1 LADSYRKSDLATA
14 LRTPRFLVETVL
26 MNQPEDEG
34 AWLETNGERNVL
46 HGTCSVGRAAANTLV
61 LDLPKVSRMHAL
73 IQLQNIGEFW
83 LVDLGSSNGTFLNKR
98 RVHQPVQLHD
108 QDKIV
113 IGGRQFIF
121 RQPNEISPQYQT
133 TIAQRTLQEI
143 ENVPCWLLVADIVEF
158 TPLSRSLVS
167 ERLAALV
174 GGWFATCKKIIEEH
188 DGTINK
194 YLGDGILAYWHETD
208 ATPEGIAA
216 TIEALKKTQALAEPR
231 FRFIV
236 HFGLVAIGGVASLGE
251 ESLMGVEVNVAFR
264 LEKLAAS
271 LGEACGLSEAASS
284 KVEGFISSR
293 RLGDYELKG
302 FAGKRAFFAS

>member
-1 LADSYRKSDLATA
+1 
-14 LRTPRFLVETVL
+14 
-26 MNQPEDEG
+26 MIQPEEEG
-34 AWLETNGERNVL
+34 AWLETNGEHHVL
-46 HGTCSVGRAAANTLV
+46 RGTCSVGRATANTLV

-83 LVDLGSSNGTFLNKR
+83 LVDLGSSNGTFLNRR
-98 RVHQPVQLHD
+98 RVHQPVRLHD

-121 RQPNEISPQYQT
+121 REPKEISPEYQT
-133 TIAQRTLQEI
+133 TIAERTIQEI
-143 ENVPCWLLVADIVEF
+143 ENVPCWVLVADIVDF
-158 TPLSRSLVS
+158 TTLSRSLVS
-167 ERLAALV
+167 ERLAASV
-174 GGWFATCKKIIEEH
+174 GGWFATCKEIIEEH

-208 ATPEGIAA
+208 TTPEGMAA
-216 TIEALKKTQALAEPR
+216 TIEALKKAQALSELR

-236 HFGLVAIGGVASLGE
+236 HFGLVAIGGVATLGE
-251 ESLMGVEVNVAFR
+251 ESLMGVEVNIAFR

-271 LGEACGLSEAASS
+271 LGEACGLSDTASS
-284 KVEGFISSR
+284 KLEGFVSPR

-302 FAGKRAFFAS
+302 FTRKRTFFAV

>member
-1 LADSYRKSDLATA
+1 
-14 LRTPRFLVETVL
+14 
-26 MNQPEDEG
+26 MNLPGEQG
-34 AWLETNGERNVL
+34 AWLETNGERHIL
-46 HGTCSVGRAAANTLV
+46 HGSCSVGRAAANTLV

-98 RVHQPVQLHD
+98 RVHQPVRLHD
-108 QDKIV
+108 QDRIL
-113 IGGRQFIF
+113 IGGRQFVF
-121 RQPNEISPQYQT
+121 REPKEISPEYQT
-133 TIAQRTLQEI
+133 TIAERTIQEI
-143 ENVPCWLLVADIVEF
+143 ENVPCWLVIADIVDF

-194 YLGDGILAYWHETD
+194 YLGDGILAYWHESDT
-208 ATPEGIAA
+208 TPEGIAVA
-216 TIEALKKTQALAEPR
+216 IEALKKAQALAEPR
-231 FRFIV
+231 FRFIF

-251 ESLMGVEVNVAFR
+251 ESLMGAEVNFAFR

-271 LGEACGLSEAASS
+271 LGEACGLSEAARS
-284 KVEGFISSR
+284 KLEGFVPLR
-293 RLGDYELKG
+293 RLGDFELKG
-302 FAGKRAFFAS
+302 FARKRAFFAG

>member
-1 LADSYRKSDLATA
+1 
-14 LRTPRFLVETVL
+14 
-26 MNQPEDEG
+26 MIQPEGEA
-34 AWLETNGERNVL
+34 AWLETNGERHVL
-46 HGTCSVGRAAANTLV
+46 HGSCSVGRAAANTLV

-83 LVDLGSSNGTFLNKR
+83 LIDLGSSNGTFLNKR
-98 RVHQPVQLHD
+98 RVHQPVRLHD

-121 RQPNEISPQYQT
+121 REPEDISPEYQT
-133 TIAQRTLQEI
+133 TIAQRTIQEI
-143 ENVPCWLLVADIVEF
+143 ENVPCWLVVGDIVDF

-174 GGWFATCKKIIEEH
+174 GRWFATCKNIIEEH

-194 YLGDGILAYWHETD
+194 YLGDGILAYWHESNT
-208 ATPEGIAA
+208 TPEGIAV
-216 TIEALKKTQALAEPR
+216 TIEALKKAQALVEPR

-251 ESLMGVEVNVAFR
+251 ESLIGAEVNFAFR

-284 KVEGFISSR
+284 KLEGFVPLR

-302 FAGKRAFFAS
+302 FARKRAFFAG

>member
-1 LADSYRKSDLATA
+1 
-14 LRTPRFLVETVL
+14 
-26 MNQPEDEG
+26 MNQPQEEG
-34 AWLETNGERNVL
+34 AWLETNGEHYTL

-98 RVHQPVQLHD
+98 RVHQPVRLHD
-108 QDKIV
+108 QDKIL

-121 RQPNEISPQYQT
+121 RQPEEISPEYQT
-133 TIAQRTLQEI
+133 TIAARTIQEI
-143 ENVPCWLLVADIVEF
+143 ENVPCWLLVADIVDF
-158 TPLSRSLVS
+158 TALSRSLVG

-188 DGTINK
+188 EGTINK
-194 YLGDGILAYWHETD
+194 YLGDGILAYWHESD
-208 ATPEGIAA
+208 ATPQDIAA
-216 TIEALKKTQALAEPR
+216 TIEAVKKVQALAEPR

-251 ESLMGVEVNVAFR
+251 ESLMGIEVNFAFR
-264 LEKLAAS
+264 LEKLAAL
-271 LGEACGLSEAASS
+271 LGEACGLSDIASNRL
-284 KVEGFISSR
+284 EGFISSL

-302 FAGKRAFFAS
+302 FAGKRAFFAL

>member
-1 LADSYRKSDLATA
+1 
-14 LRTPRFLVETVL
+14 
-26 MNQPEDEG
+26 MNQPEEEG
-34 AWLETNGERNVL
+34 AWLETNGEHHTLHRNW
-46 HGTCSVGRAAANTLV
+46 SVGRAATNTLV

-83 LVDLGSSNGTFLNKR
+83 LSDLGSSNGTFLNKR
-98 RVHQPVQLHD
+98 RVHQPVRLHD

-121 RQPNEISPQYQT
+121 REPEEISPEYQT
-133 TIAQRTLQEI
+133 TIAERTIQEI
-143 ENVPCWLLVADIVEF
+143 ENVPCWLLVADIVDF

-174 GGWFATCKKIIEEH
+174 GGWFTTCKKIIEEH

-194 YLGDGILAYWHETD
+194 YLGDGILAYWHESD
-208 ATPEGIAA
+208 ATPEDIVVR
-216 TIEALKKTQALAEPR
+216 IEALKKAQALAEPR
-231 FRFIV
+231 FRFVV

-251 ESLMGVEVNVAFR
+251 ESLMGAEVNFAFR

-271 LGEACGLSEAASS
+271 LGNTCGLSDTANS
-284 KVEGFISSR
+284 KLEGFISSR

-302 FAGKRAFFAS
+302 FTRKRTFFAV

>member
-1 LADSYRKSDLATA
+1 
-14 LRTPRFLVETVL
+14 
-26 MNQPEDEG
+26 MNPPEEEG
-34 AWLETNGERNVL
+34 AWLETNGEHHVL

-61 LDLPKVSRMHAL
+61 LDTPKVSRLHAL

-98 RVHQPVQLHD
+98 RVHQPVRLHD
-108 QDKIV
+108 QDKIL

-121 RQPNEISPQYQT
+121 RQPEEISPEYQT
-133 TIAQRTLQEI
+133 TIAVRTIQEI
-143 ENVPCWLLVADIVEF
+143 ENVPCWLLVADIVDF
-158 TPLSRSLVS
+158 TALSRSLVG

-174 GGWFATCKKIIEEH
+174 GGWFATCKNIIEEH
-188 DGTINK
+188 DGMINK
-194 YLGDGILAYWHETD
+194 YLGDGILAYWHESD

-216 TIEALKKTQALAEPR
+216 TIGALKKAQAHAEPR

-236 HFGLVAIGGVASLGE
+236 HFGPVAIGGVAALAE
-251 ESLMGVEVNVAFR
+251 ESLMGIEVNFAFR

-271 LGEACGLSEAASS
+271 LGEACGLSDIASNRL
-284 KVEGFISSR
+284 EGFISSL

-302 FAGKRAFFAS
+302 FAGKRAFFAL